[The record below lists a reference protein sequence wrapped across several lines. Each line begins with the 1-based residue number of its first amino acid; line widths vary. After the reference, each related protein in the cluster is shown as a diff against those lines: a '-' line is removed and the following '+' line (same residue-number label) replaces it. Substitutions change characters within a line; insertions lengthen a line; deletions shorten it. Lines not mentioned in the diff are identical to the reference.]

1 MRVKDL
7 VKKVAAVVIGQLGVP
22 YQAVDLPDADG
33 FQGEAAVIA
42 AILRLKVNGIALYFP
57 AD

>member
-33 FQGEAAVIA
+33 FQGEAAVID